1 MLKTYR
7 YLAMAIG
14 TLVVVQAAAI
24 AWAMFRVAKTLD
36 DSGSV
41 TKDAWE
47 NSTGLGIHAFVGQT
61 LIPLLAL
68 ILLIVGILL
77 RRIPGAMT
85 WAIVV
90 FVLVV
95 VQIGFAY
102 GGAAAPFVGVFHGLT
117 ALLLLLA
124 AFKAVTVVPKE
135 EPAATSA

>member
-14 TLVVVQAAAI
+14 TLVVVQAAVI

-41 TKDAWE
+41 TQTVWDH
-47 NSTGLGIHAFVGQT
+47 STGLEIHAFVGQM

-68 ILLIVGILL
+68 ILLIVGIVL
-77 RRIPGAMT
+77 RSIPGAMT

-95 VQIGFAY
+95 VQVGLAY
-102 GGAAAPFVGVFHGLT
+102 GGAAAPFVGLFHGLT
-117 ALLLLLA
+117 ALLVLLA
-124 AFKAVTVVPKE
+124 SFKAVTVVPRD
-135 EPAATSA
+135 PAPASA